1 MITRVHA
8 YKVHPVMKIIHKY
21 LASSYLT
28 TFLGSLFAIT
38 FVVSLGGIFR
48 VIDLIA
54 KGAPAAPLAR
64 IFFSGMPSA
73 AALAIPLASLI
84 SVLLL
89 FGRLSSDGEIS
100 AMKACGISL
109 STVASRP
116 IMASIALSFLCL
128 YIHNSLAPKAH
139 LAIKQTIASL
149 SSSSPID
156 LIEEGRFMPD
166 FVKGITLYVGK
177 KHKGVLTDVRI
188 FDSTDP
194 DFTREI
200 RAKRATMA
208 MGTDNSVT
216 LNLEDVSIA
225 PFAKDRPD
233 PAYADEWPL
242 RLDNLATSKTYK
254 AKEDDFSFGELLARI
269 RSTRSFYNHLPEE
282 RIPVKNM
289 ILRVELN
296 KRLSM
301 SVSCVA
307 FVILGIPLGI
317 KAHRKESSV
326 GIGISLI
333 LVLNMYIF
341 VVIAESLAK
350 QPSFRAD
357 LIVWAPVILSTAL
370 GSYMLRRSN

>member
-1 MITRVHA
+1 
-8 YKVHPVMKIIHKY
+8 MKIIHKY
-21 LASSYLT
+21 IVSSYLA
-28 TFLGSLFAIT
+28 TFLGALFAIT
-38 FVVSLGGIFR
+38 FVVSLGGIFK
-48 VIDLIA
+48 VVDLIA
-54 KGAPAAPLAR
+54 KGISAAPLAR
-64 IFFSGMPSA
+64 IFFAGLPSA

-109 STVASRP
+109 NSVASRP
-116 IMASIALSFLCL
+116 IMAAIFLAIGCL
-128 YIHNSLAPKAH
+128 YIHNDLAPKAH

-149 SSSSPID
+149 SSSSPVD

-166 FVKGITLYVGK
+166 FVDGITLYVGK
-177 KHKGVLTDVRI
+177 KHKGVLSDVRI

-200 RAKRATMA
+200 RAKRATITLGNNNA
-208 MGTDNSVT
+208 VF
-216 LNLEDVSIA
+216 LNLKDVSIT
-225 PFAKDRPD
+225 PFAKDKPD

-254 AKEDDFSFGELLARI
+254 AKEDDFTFAELAQRI
-269 RSTRSFYNHLPEE
+269 RDTKAFYSHLPKE

-296 KRLSM
+296 KRLSL
-301 SVSCVA
+301 SLSCVA

-317 KAHRKESSV
+317 KAHRRESSI

-333 LVLNMYIF
+333 LVMNMYIF

-350 QPSFRAD
+350 QPPFHAD
-357 LIVWAPVILSTAL
+357 IIVWAPVVLSTTIGL
-370 GSYMLRRSN
+370 YMLRRGN

>member
-1 MITRVHA
+1 
-8 YKVHPVMKIIHKY
+8 MKIIHKY
-21 LASSYLT
+21 IVSSYLT
-28 TFLGSLFAIT
+28 TFLGALFAIT

-48 VIDLIA
+48 VVDLIA
-54 KGAPAAPLAR
+54 KGISAAPLAR

-100 AMKACGISL
+100 AMKSCGISL
-109 STVASRP
+109 SSVASRP
-116 IMASIALSFLCL
+116 IMAAALLSVACL
-128 YIHNSLAPKAH
+128 YIHNRLAPKAH
-139 LAIKQTIASL
+139 LAIKQSISSL
-149 SSSSPID
+149 TSSSPID
-156 LIEEGRFMPD
+156 LIEEGRFMPN

-177 KHKGVLTDVRI
+177 KHKGVLSDVRI

-200 RAKRATMA
+200 RAKTADITV
-208 MGTDNSVT
+208 GPDSSVVLNLKDVSVT
-216 LNLEDVSIA
+216 
-225 PFAKDRPD
+225 PFAKDKPD

-242 RLDNLATSKTYK
+242 RLDDLATSKPYTP
-254 AKEDDFSFGELLARI
+254 KEDDFTFRELMQRI
-269 RSTRSFYNHLPEE
+269 ADTDSYYAHLPAE

-289 ILRVELN
+289 ILRVELQ
-296 KRLSM
+296 KRLSL
-301 SVSCVA
+301 SLSCVA

-333 LVLNMYIF
+333 LVMNMYIF

-350 QPSFRAD
+350 QPPYHAD
-357 LIVWAPVILSTAL
+357 LIVWAPVVLSTAI
-370 GSYMLRRSN
+370 GSYMLRRAN